1 MPIPRARRN
10 AMQCV
15 VTGSPPLRGTDDS
28 TGAGARLPYRVPYA
42 AQGSS
47 TRGQQGFASLV

>member
-15 VTGSPPLRGTDDS
+15 VTGSQPLRGTDNS
-28 TGAGARLPYRVPYA
+28 TGVGARLPYRVAYA

-47 TRGQQGFASLV
+47 TRGQ

>member
-15 VTGSPPLRGTDDS
+15 VTGSQPLRGTDNS
-28 TGAGARLPYRVPYA
+28 TGAGARRPYYA
-42 AQGSS
+42 AQGFS
-47 TRGQQGFASLV
+47 TRGQ